1 MAKKRV
7 LLYTVMLLASI
18 LLLFTLVGCNSN
30 TEYKVTLVGDD
41 HVRLSTEKSTYRK
54 GETVTVIK
62 DLDPG
67 YACYTKYGNITFYD
81 SFEMTDCDVTVTATS
96 YLRNYRITYVTGED
110 GISYYGKGPVGDYN
124 IETEVTFPIAAKRGY
139 KFEGWYTD
147 ENFTN
152 RITKI
157 EKGSTGDITVYP
169 KFSIEDYTITYHLPE
184 GTINSP
190 SNVTMYTID
199 DEVILYAPEMADRE
213 FLGWYEN
220 DDLYGNP
227 ITSYSIGCTG
237 NIDLY
242 PKFLSLD
249 YSEDGY
255 RIIRS
260 KTDFDEIFKDGYDK
274 EGKYR
279 LVADIEY
286 NANDDTPMITG
297 FSGVF
302 DGGGHS
308 ITNLKSALFDT
319 LENATVENLSISS
332 KLSITSKVESDIQR
346 DMGALVNKTVGSGNV
361 TIRNVNV
368 LSVDV
373 DAYLIAPFNLG
384 GLVGC
389 AGDSCDLLIDSC
401 TVENINF
408 NVFCARKTAIG
419 GMLGYGTSV
428 EIKDSSVTL
437 LENDLY
443 QVECT
448 GDGST
453 LCVGGMVGFAGG
465 KITNSHFE
473 QENWGAKINVYASL
487 YCISA
492 SIGGLAGECNG
503 LTIENSYAEL
513 HEINFDSN
521 AKSTTSLR
529 ISISG
534 LVGLNRHGLF
544 MKKCYISTGGIG
556 LSFNSTIKKSGYPG
570 LRFGVAYLACDIDA
584 SCLEDCSANGVDG
597 IKNEGEYITDTYIL
611 DDHLLGK

>member
-1 MAKKRV
+1 MTKKRV
-7 LLYTVMLLASI
+7 LLYTVMLVLTVFTC
-18 LLLFTLVGCNSN
+18 LLITGCDTN
-30 TEYKVTLVGDD
+30 EYTVTLIGDD
-41 HVRLSTEKSTYRK
+41 HVKISTEKTTYRK
-54 GETVTVIK
+54 GETVVVTK
-62 DLDPG
+62 ELDPG
-67 YACYTKYGNITFYD
+67 YSCYMEYGHTTFFD
-81 SFEMTDCDVTVTATS
+81 SFEMPGCDTTVTATS
-96 YLRNYRITYVTGED
+96 YLRNYRITYVTGEE

-184 GTINSP
+184 GAINNP
-190 SNVTMYTID
+190 SNVTTYTID
-199 DEVILYAPEMADRE
+199 DQVILHDPEMADRE
-213 FLGWYEN
+213 FLGWYANEN
-220 DDLYGNP
+220 LYG
-227 ITSYSIGCTG
+227 IAIKSYSVGCSG
-237 NIDLY
+237 NVDLY

-260 KTDFDEIFKDGYDK
+260 KTDFEEIFKDGYDK

-286 NANDDTPMITG
+286 NATDDTPMITG

-332 KLSITSKVESDIQR
+332 TLSATLKVESDIQR
-346 DMGALVNKTVGSGNV
+346 NIGALANKTIGTGNV
-361 TIRNVNV
+361 TIKNVKV
-368 LSVDV
+368 LSVDADV
-373 DAYLIAPFNLG
+373 YLIAPLNLG
-384 GLVGC
+384 GLVGY
-389 AGDSCDLLIDSC
+389 AASSCDLLIDSC

-448 GDGST
+448 GDDST
-453 LCVGGMVGFAGG
+453 LCVGGMVGYAGG

-487 YCISA
+487 YCLSA
-492 SIGGLAGECNG
+492 SIGGLAGECDG

-529 ISISG
+529 ICISG
-534 LVGLNRHGLF
+534 LVGLNRYGLF
-544 MKKCYISTGGIG
+544 MEKCYISTGGIG

-570 LRFGVAYLACDIDA
+570 LRFGVAYLACDIDE
-584 SCLEDCSANGVDG
+584 SCLKDCSASGVDG

-611 DDHLLGK
+611 DEHLLGK

>member
-1 MAKKRV
+1 MKLRRIFH
-7 LLYTVMLLASI
+7 YTVMLVLTVFTC
-18 LLLFTLVGCNSN
+18 LLITGCDMN
-30 TEYKVTLVGDD
+30 EYTVTLIGDD
-41 HVRLSTEKSTYRK
+41 HVKISTEKTTYRK
-54 GETVTVIK
+54 GETVVVTK
-62 DLDPG
+62 ELDPG
-67 YACYTKYGNITFYD
+67 YSCYMEYGHTTFFD
-81 SFEMTDCDVTVTATS
+81 SFEMPGCDTTVTATS
-96 YLRNYRITYVTGED
+96 YLRSYRITYVTDEE
-110 GISYYGKGPVGDYN
+110 GISYYGKSPEGEYN
-124 IETEVTFPIAAKRGY
+124 IETEVTFPIAVKRGY

-147 ENFTN
+147 ENLTN

-169 KFSIEDYTITYHLPE
+169 KFSIENYTITYHLPE
-184 GTINSP
+184 GAINNP
-190 SNVTMYTID
+190 SNVATYTID
-199 DEVILYAPEMADRE
+199 DEVVLHDPEMAGRE

-220 DDLYGNP
+220 ENLYG
-227 ITSYSIGCTG
+227 IAIKSYSVGCSG
-237 NIDLY
+237 NVDLY

-249 YSEDGY
+249 YSDDGY

-260 KTDFDEIFKDGYDK
+260 KTDFEEIFKDGYDK

-286 NANDDTPMITG
+286 NENDDTPMITD

-319 LENATVENLSISS
+319 LEKATVENLSISS
-332 KLSITSKVESDIQR
+332 TLSATLKVESDIQR
-346 DMGALVNKTVGSGNV
+346 NIGALANKTIGTGNV
-361 TIRNVNV
+361 TIKNVKV
-368 LSVDV
+368 LSVDADV
-373 DAYLIAPFNLG
+373 YLTAPLNLG

-389 AGDSCDLLIDSC
+389 ADDSCNLLIDSC

-408 NVFCARKTAIG
+408 NVFCAKKTAIG

-437 LENDLY
+437 FENDLY

-473 QENWGAKINVYASL
+473 QENSGAKINLYASL
-487 YCISA
+487 YCLSA
-492 SIGGLAGECNG
+492 SIGGLAGESND

-521 AKSTTSLR
+521 AKSTTSLH
-529 ISISG
+529 IHISG
-534 LVGLNRHGLF
+534 LVGLNRYGLF
-544 MKKCYISTGGIG
+544 MKKCYISAGGMG
-556 LSFNSTIKKSGYPG
+556 LNFNSTIKKSGYPN
-570 LRFGVAYLACDIDA
+570 LRFGVAYLACEIDE
-584 SCLEDCSANGVDG
+584 SCIEDCSATGIEG
-597 IKNEGEYITDTYIL
+597 IKNDDEYISSTYIL

>member
-1 MAKKRV
+1 MKLRCIFH
-7 LLYTVMLLASI
+7 YTVMLVLTVFTC
-18 LLLFTLVGCNSN
+18 LLITGCDMN
-30 TEYKVTLVGDD
+30 EYTVTLIGDD
-41 HVRLSTEKSTYRK
+41 HVKISTEKTTYRK
-54 GETVTVIK
+54 GETVVVTK
-62 DLDPG
+62 ELDPG
-67 YACYTKYGNITFYD
+67 YSCYMQYGHTTFFD
-81 SFEMTDCDVTVTATS
+81 SFEMPGCDTTVTATS
-96 YLRNYRITYVTGED
+96 YLRNYRITYVTDEEGL
-110 GISYYGKGPVGDYN
+110 SYYGKGPVGDYN

-169 KFSIEDYTITYHLPE
+169 KFSIENYTITYHLPE
-184 GTINSP
+184 GAINNP
-190 SNVTMYTID
+190 SNVTTYTID
-199 DEVILYAPEMADRE
+199 DEVVLHDPEMADRE
-213 FLGWYEN
+213 FLGWYANEN
-220 DDLYGNP
+220 LYG
-227 ITSYSIGCTG
+227 IAIKSYSVGCSG
-237 NIDLY
+237 NVDLY

-260 KTDFDEIFKDGYDK
+260 KTDFEEIFKDGYDK

-279 LVADIEY
+279 LAADIEY
-286 NANDDTPMITG
+286 NENDDTPMITG

-319 LENATVENLSISS
+319 LEKATVENLSISC
-332 KLSITSKVESDIQR
+332 KLSATLKVESNIQR
-346 DMGALVNKTVGSGNV
+346 NIGALANKIIGTGDV
-361 TIRNVNV
+361 TIKNVKV
-368 LSVDV
+368 LSVDADV
-373 DAYLIAPFNLG
+373 YLIAPLNLG
-384 GLVGC
+384 GLVGY
-389 AGDSCDLLIDSC
+389 ADASCDLLIDSC

-419 GMLGYGTSV
+419 GMLGYGISV

-437 LENDLY
+437 LEDDLY

-448 GDGST
+448 GDDST
-453 LCVGGMVGFAGG
+453 LCVGGMVGYAGG

-473 QENWGAKINVYASL
+473 QENSGAKINVYASL
-487 YCISA
+487 YCLSA
-492 SIGGLAGECNG
+492 SIGGLAGECDD

-521 AKSTTSLR
+521 AKSTTSLH
-529 ISISG
+529 IHISG
-534 LVGLNRHGLF
+534 LVGLNRYGLF
-544 MKKCYISTGGIG
+544 MKKCYISAGGIG
-556 LSFNSTIKKSGYPG
+556 LNFNSTIKKDGYPN
-570 LRFGVAYLACDIDA
+570 LRFRVAYLACEIDE
-584 SCLEDCSANGVDG
+584 SCIEDCSATGIEG
-597 IKNEGEYITDTYIL
+597 IKNDDEYIASSYIL

>member
-1 MAKKRV
+1 MKLRCIFH
-7 LLYTVMLLASI
+7 YTVMLVLTVFTC
-18 LLLFTLVGCNSN
+18 LLITGCDMN
-30 TEYKVTLVGDD
+30 EYTVTLIGDD
-41 HVRLSTEKSTYRK
+41 HVKISTEKTTYRK
-54 GETVTVIK
+54 GETVVVTK
-62 DLDPG
+62 ELDPG
-67 YACYTKYGNITFYD
+67 YSCYMQYGHTTFFD
-81 SFEMTDCDVTVTATS
+81 SFEMPGCDTTVTATS
-96 YLRNYRITYVTGED
+96 YLRNYRITYVTDEEGL
-110 GISYYGKGPVGDYN
+110 SYYGKGPVGDYN

-169 KFSIEDYTITYHLPE
+169 KFSIENYTITYHLPE
-184 GTINSP
+184 GAINNP
-190 SNVTMYTID
+190 SNVTTYTID
-199 DEVILYAPEMADRE
+199 DEVVLHDPEMADRE
-213 FLGWYEN
+213 FLGWYANEN
-220 DDLYGNP
+220 LYG
-227 ITSYSIGCTG
+227 IAIKSYSVGCSG
-237 NIDLY
+237 NVDLY

-260 KTDFDEIFKDGYDK
+260 KTDFEEIFKDGYDK

-279 LVADIEY
+279 LAADIEY
-286 NANDDTPMITG
+286 NENDDTPMITG

-319 LENATVENLSISS
+319 LEKATVENLSISS
-332 KLSITSKVESDIQR
+332 KLSATLKVESNIQR
-346 DMGALVNKTVGSGNV
+346 NIGALANKIIGTGDV
-361 TIRNVNV
+361 TIKNVKV
-368 LSVDV
+368 LSVDADV
-373 DAYLIAPFNLG
+373 YLIAPLNLG
-384 GLVGC
+384 GLVGY
-389 AGDSCDLLIDSC
+389 ADASCDLLIDSC

-419 GMLGYGTSV
+419 GMLGYGISV

-437 LENDLY
+437 LEDDLY

-448 GDGST
+448 GDDST
-453 LCVGGMVGFAGG
+453 LCVGGMVGYAGG

-473 QENWGAKINVYASL
+473 QENSGAKINVYASL
-487 YCISA
+487 YCLSA
-492 SIGGLAGECNG
+492 SIGGLAGECDD

-521 AKSTTSLR
+521 AKSTTSLH
-529 ISISG
+529 IHISG
-534 LVGLNRHGLF
+534 LVGLNRYGLF
-544 MKKCYISTGGIG
+544 MKKCYISAGGIG
-556 LSFNSTIKKSGYPG
+556 LNFNSTIKKDGYPN
-570 LRFGVAYLACDIDA
+570 LRFRVAYLACEIDE
-584 SCLEDCSANGVDG
+584 SCIEDCSATGIEG
-597 IKNEGEYITDTYIL
+597 IKNDDEYIASSYIL